1 MHTKRNRKHHYS
13 RRRHCR
19 SRRAGGLSN
28 WLSGFSSSNGLPGTG
43 KKLTSAINKVKDIN
57 KDKDIQFVTTVSFI
71 GEMNIRTG
79 QYIRGNFF
87 YYERDGTWVGVRAT
101 NFNDRNRPCGIV
113 TRIDLNGN
121 TIMGENN
128 NPIQA
133 NVTCDNSHVA
143 EYPWI
148 Y

>member
-19 SRRAGGLSN
+19 SRRAGGLGN
-28 WLSGFSSSNGLPGTG
+28 WLLSVFSTSSNGLPGIG
-43 KKLTSAINKVKDIN
+43 KKLTSAINEVKDVE
-57 KDKDIQFVTTVSFI
+57 DIQFVTTDSFI

-87 YYERDGTWVGVRAT
+87 YYERDGTPVGVRAT
-101 NFNDRNRPCGIV
+101 KFDRNRPCGIV
-113 TRIDLNGN
+113 TLIHLNGN
-121 TIMGENN
+121 PILDTFGR
-128 NPIQA
+128 PIQA

>member
-19 SRRAGGLSN
+19 SRRAGGLGN
-28 WLSGFSSSNGLPGTG
+28 LLSIFSSSNGLPGTG
-43 KKLTSAINKVKDIN
+43 KKLTSAINKVKDVE
-57 KDKDIQFVTTVSFI
+57 DIKFVITDSFI
-71 GEMNIRTG
+71 GEMNIKTN

-87 YYERDGTWVGVRAT
+87 YYERDGTRVGVHAT
-101 NFNDRNRPCGIV
+101 KFNYRNRPCGIV
-113 TRIDLNGN
+113 TQIDLNGN
-121 TIMGENN
+121 KIMGNN
-128 NPIQA
+128 NKPIQA
-133 NVTCDNSHVA
+133 DVTCDKSHVA

>member
-43 KKLTSAINKVKDIN
+43 RKLTSAIN
-57 KDKDIQFVTTVSFI
+57 KDKDIQFVTTDSFI

-87 YYERDGTWVGVRAT
+87 YYKRDGTRVGVRAT

-121 TIMGENN
+121 TILDTFGR
-128 NPIQA
+128 PIQA